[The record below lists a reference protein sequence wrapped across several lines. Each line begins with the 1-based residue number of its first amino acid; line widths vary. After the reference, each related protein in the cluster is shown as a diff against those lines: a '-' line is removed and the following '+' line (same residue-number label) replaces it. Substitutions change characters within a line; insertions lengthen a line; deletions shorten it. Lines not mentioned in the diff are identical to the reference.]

1 MQRNPERLAWMVLW
15 AAFIVFCL
23 MVTSIPLGTRSFLL
37 TSTLEMDTLL
47 QRIEGTILLRKEE
60 ASEAIGVTDSATV
73 LPGDEIILDATSR
86 GTLDLFDRSQV
97 FLYSNT
103 DLEVT
108 RVDAPRFEVSDRP
121 NEVVLTLTGG
131 LARVAV
137 APPGERETRFE
148 VLSPHT
154 RVALAEG
161 SYRIEVTNQ
170 TTQVTVMRGEA
181 RLGFEA
187 APVVLLQGQRAR
199 VDLSGVPSEPLPA
212 AQNLV
217 ENGDFQAPLA
227 TGWITNTV
235 VYTTSIAP
243 PGVEVVESGGRQAV
257 RLYRREADQGHHT
270 EVAIHQELDHDVHD
284 FARLEIAFDLM
295 INYQSLSGGGLQSS
309 EFPVIV
315 RLDYKDLWGNDKFW
329 THGFYYQNQAGY
341 AIAHDPWGRPTGEE
355 IPRGRWYPFESGNLL
370 ELLGDNLPVYVT
382 GITVY
387 ASGWNYDSLVSE
399 VQLIVE

>member
-1 MQRNPERLAWMVLW
+1 V
-15 AAFIVFCL
+15 AFVIFCL
-23 MVTSIPLGTRSFLL
+23 LVTSIPLGARSFLL
-37 TSTLEMDTLL
+37 TSSREMETLL
-47 QRIEGTILLRKEE
+47 QRIEGTILLRKAE
-60 ASEAIGVTDSATV
+60 ASEAIGVTDSAIV

-97 FLYSNT
+97 FLYGNT

-108 RVDAPRFEVSDRP
+108 RVQTPRYDVSDRP
-121 NEVVLTLTGG
+121 NQVTLTLTGG

-137 APPGERETRFE
+137 APPGERETQIE

-154 RVALAEG
+154 RVSLAEG

-181 RLGFEA
+181 RLGPEA
-187 APVVLLQGQRAR
+187 TPVVLLQGQRAR
-199 VDLSGVPSEPLPA
+199 VDLSGTPSEPLPA

-217 ENGDFQAPLA
+217 ENGDFQTPLS

-235 VYTTSIAP
+235 VYTSSIQP
-243 PGVEVVESGGRQAV
+243 PQVEIVESGGRQAV
-257 RLYRREADQGHHT
+257 RLYRREADEGNHT
-270 EVAIHQELDHDVHD
+270 EVAIHQKLEHDVHD
-284 FARLEIAFDLM
+284 FARLEIAFDVM

-355 IPRGRWYPFESGNLL
+355 IPRGLWYPFESGNLL

-387 ASGWNYDSLVSE
+387 ASGWNYDSLISE
-399 VQLIVE
+399 IQLIVE